1 MYIWYINIYYNC
13 IFDFEME
20 SNRQKKV
27 ARLIQKDLSDI
38 FLYMTKSS
46 YKGIMISIT
55 HVFVSKDFSVAKIYL
70 SFFPEE
76 NKKEIFQDIQ
86 KQKHVIKHQLS
97 IKLKNQ
103 MRKTP
108 ELNFFIDNSLEH
120 YDNINKILKDI

>member
-13 IFDFEME
+13 IFDLEME

-46 YKGIMISIT
+46 YKGIMITIT
-55 HVFVSKDFSVAKIYL
+55 HVFVTKDFSVAKIYL
-70 SFFPEE
+70 SFFPDE

>member
-1 MYIWYINIYYNC
+1 
-13 IFDFEME
+13 ME

-38 FLYMTKSS
+38 FLQESKNY
-46 YKGIMISIT
+46 YNGIMITIT

-70 SFFPEE
+70 SLFPDK
-76 NKKEIFQDIQ
+76 NKVDVFTDIQ
-86 KQKHVIKHQLS
+86 QKTSSIKHQLS

-108 ELNFFIDNSLEH
+108 DLVFYIDNSLEH
-120 YDNINKILKDI
+120 YATIDGILKDL

>member
-1 MYIWYINIYYNC
+1 
-13 IFDFEME
+13 ME

-27 ARLIQKDLSDI
+27 ARLIQKDLSEI
-38 FLYMTKSS
+38 FLHKCKDQ
-46 YKGIMISIT
+46 YKGIMITIT

-76 NKKEIFQDIQ
+76 NKTEIFQDIQ
-86 KQKHVIKHQLS
+86 KQKHIIKHQLS
-97 IKLKNQ
+97 IRLKNQ

>member
-46 YKGIMISIT
+46 YKGIMITIT
-55 HVFVSKDFSVAKIYL
+55 HVFVSKDFSVSKIYL
-70 SFFPEE
+70 SFFPNE

>member
-13 IFDFEME
+13 IFDLEME

-38 FLYMTKSS
+38 FLYLTKTN
-46 YKGIMISIT
+46 YQGMMITIT

-76 NKKEIFQDIQ
+76 HKIDAFNDIQ
-86 KQKHVIKHQLS
+86 KQKHIIKHQLS

-120 YDNINKILKDI
+120 YDNINRILKDI